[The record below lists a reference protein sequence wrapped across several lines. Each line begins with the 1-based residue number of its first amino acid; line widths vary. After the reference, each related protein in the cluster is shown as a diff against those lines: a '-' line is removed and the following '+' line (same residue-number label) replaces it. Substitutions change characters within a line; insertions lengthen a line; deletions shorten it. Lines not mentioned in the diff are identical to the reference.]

1 MLLGL
6 FYSSIPSCRIPIRIP
21 WWIGKKNGLSE
32 NYQPVLFSSGGFAT
46 PVKNWKV
53 NIIGDR
59 AQGILKTQF
68 IVF

>member
-1 MLLGL
+1 MD
-6 FYSSIPSCRIPIRIP
+6 YSTHQYLQVEFQFEFLEELE
-21 WWIGKKNGLSE
+21 KNGLSE

>member
-1 MLLGL
+1 M
-6 FYSSIPSCRIPIRIP
+6 
-21 WWIGKKNGLSE
+21 GLSE